1 MEYLEQRKGIIEA
14 CLWLEK
20 TGMVIGTWGNVS
32 VRLDDKT
39 IMVTPSRVDYHEMRP
54 QDLVIVDMEGNKVK
68 GEYKP
73 TSEMHVHRMIYVK
86 RPDINAVV
94 HSHSA
99 YASAVCAAGQG
110 IPPFLEEIA
119 QMIGGGIPITDRYV
133 DAGQHLAL
141 GEIAAETIG
150 EKNAVL
156 LRNHAPICAGRD
168 LKEALTCCQVV
179 EKAARCYLAL
189 KGGLD
194 INVMPAEK
202 VASERNRFL
211 YNYSSK

>member
-1 MEYLEQRKGIIEA
+1 MKYLEQRNAIIEA

-32 VRLDDKT
+32 VRLDDRT
-39 IMVTPSRVDYHEMRP
+39 IMVTPSRVDYQEMQP
-54 QDLVIVDMEGNKVK
+54 EDLVIVDMEGNKVA

-73 TSEMHVHRMIYVK
+73 TSEMHVHRLIYIK

-94 HSHSA
+94 HSHSV
-99 YASAVCAAGQG
+99 YASAMCATGQS

-119 QMIGGGIPITDRYV
+119 QMIGGEISITDRYV

-141 GEIAAETIG
+141 GEIAAETMG

-156 LRNHAPICAGRD
+156 LRNHAPICAGRN
-168 LKEALTCCQVV
+168 LKEALVCCQVT

-189 KGGLD
+189 QGGMD
-194 INVMPAEK
+194 INVIPEEK
-202 VASERNRFL
+202 VRSERHRFL
-211 YNYSSK
+211 FNYSKN